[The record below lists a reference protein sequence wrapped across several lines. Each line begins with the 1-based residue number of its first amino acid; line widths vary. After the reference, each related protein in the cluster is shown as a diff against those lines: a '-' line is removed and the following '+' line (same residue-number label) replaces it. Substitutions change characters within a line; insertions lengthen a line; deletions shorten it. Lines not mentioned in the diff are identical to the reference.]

1 VRILRGSD
9 AIVNIGGLYR
19 YPYPVNL
26 RNQEKNDIIRDLEAY
41 HLFVVLEVSQKVSG
55 NYQRRQTDRLAL
67 AQIMQGNEDT
77 LFAKSKMG
85 NPWHWD

>member
-1 VRILRGSD
+1 MRILRGSD

-55 NYQRRQTDRLAL
+55 NYLKVLTTTGEIGIVLH
-67 AQIMQGNEDT
+67 
-77 LFAKSKMG
+77 
-85 NPWHWD
+85 NPRYLKQVNG